1 MQVNE
6 KKRDGLYAEFDVVV
20 PADIVQTK
28 IDQQLKKLAQ
38 KTKLPGFRPG
48 KAPLSVIKQQYGD
61 AVRYEAMEKAVEEA
75 TSTVLKDKNIKPAM
89 QPRLEV
95 TKFNDD
101 NTIEYTL
108 RVESLPEIKIPDLS
122 KIKVE
127 KLVAKIES
135 AKIDEALDRVAQSN
149 GETKEVS
156 PARAAQKGD
165 IITMDFDGSVKGES
179 LPGMKA
185 EGFDLELGS
194 GRFIDGFED
203 QLIGK
208 NIGDDIVVNVTF
220 PDEYGVEKLNGQ
232 PAEFKVKIHKIATRE
247 PAKLDDAL
255 AKKLGMESFD
265 KLRETIEKS
274 LQRQYDDLAD
284 TRLRRNLLDALDK
297 ECQFEIPAGVV
308 DAEYQQ
314 IWQYHVQDLQSRNMD
329 LSEAD
334 KDEDSKA
341 EFRTIAERRVR
352 LGLLLSAIGEE
363 QKLSVSPQELRQQV
377 IREATMYGDRQNE
390 VMKYYQKNPQA
401 LASLRAPIFE
411 QKAISYVLENVSIS
425 EKSVDPSELTA
436 DPDEDKETKRT
447 AKKK

>member
-1 MQVNE
+1 MQVQE
-6 KKRDGLYAEFDVVV
+6 KKRDGLYAEFDVTV
-20 PADIVQTK
+20 PAELVQGK

-38 KTKLPGFRPG
+38 KTKIPGFRPG

-75 TSTVLKDKNIKPAM
+75 TNTVLQDKNIKPAL

-122 KIKVE
+122 KVKVE
-127 KLVAKIES
+127 KLVAKIEQS
-135 AKIDEALDRVAQSN
+135 KIDEALERIAQAN
-149 GETKEVS
+149 GDTKDVS
-156 PARAAQKGD
+156 PARATQKGD
-165 IITMDFDGSVKGES
+165 IIKLDFDGSVNGEA

-185 EGFDLELGS
+185 EGFELELGS
-194 GRFIDGFED
+194 GRFIEGFED

-208 NIGDDIVVNVTF
+208 NIGDDILVKVTF
-220 PDEYGVEKLNGQ
+220 PQDYGVDKLNGQ
-232 PAEFKVKIHKIATRE
+232 PAEFKVKIHSIAVRE
-247 PAKLDDAL
+247 AAKLDDEL
-255 AKKLGMESFD
+255 AKKLGMESMD
-265 KLRETIEKS
+265 KVKETIEKT

-284 TRLRRNLLDALDK
+284 TRLRRNLLDAL
-297 ECQFEIPAGVV
+297 EGVCKFDV
-308 DAEYQQ
+308 PQGMLDAEYEQ
-314 IWQYHVQDLQSRNMD
+314 IWNYHIEDLKSRRMD
-329 LSEAD
+329 VAEAE
-334 KDEDSKA
+334 KDEDAKA
-341 EFRTIAERRVR
+341 EFKKIAQRRVS

-401 LASLRAPIFE
+401 LAALRAPIFE
-411 QKAISYVLENVSIS
+411 QKAIDYVLTQVSIN
-425 EKSVDPSELTA
+425 EKQVDVETLTA

-447 AKKK
+447 KKK